1 MAEEH
6 DQNDEVSAVSRLAC
20 LPLFHTTL
28 QVVSAVYSEV
38 KGSNPLLGI
47 LCSVAEMGVRSVGKA
62 AASRATPLLE
72 RLEPQIAAVNS
83 FACEG
88 LDQLEIRFP
97 ILNQSAEEVA
107 VHLKDAL
114 YLTLDDLRC
123 SFNNKLDGAVE
134 RTAASLEGTRAVLT
148 SQASLLLSSGP
159 GQALVLGFDNVLTR
173 SEELADYYLSL
184 PEEEMW
190 REWSAVSGWQDEEEE
205 GELGVPRRVQS
216 LVLRVSLQVYRG
228 ALLLWDQ
235 GERLT
240 ALLRDYAD
248 TLGLSRISALLS
260 QFAQYAL
267 TVFVAQVFWLQSLW
281 TLAVSRLA
289 AGAQSL
295 ASLRPFT
302 LSLPSGAQAVLS
314 MVMRDLSEMG
324 KILLQLLINTTPLY
338 NLVSSARSRLK
349 EGSYP
354 AEPDPLSQDDLSDSA
369 SSRRSSL
376 DSVEAKARITQRE
389 SQPCLE
395 GRSQREQET
404 HFSSSLP
411 SSPVNGRRES
421 LKLERL
427 GVPDQDPLLSRSQS
441 SDVLLAPSLQLVN
454 QSQRAFEYLSPGS
467 PPASQPANN
476 AE

>member
-248 TLGLSRISALLS
+248 T
-260 QFAQYAL
+260 FAQYAL

>member
-248 TLGLSRISALLS
+248 TL
-260 QFAQYAL
+260 
-267 TVFVAQVFWLQSLW
+267 
-281 TLAVSRLA
+281 
-289 AGAQSL
+289 
-295 ASLRPFT
+295 
-302 LSLPSGAQAVLS
+302 
-314 MVMRDLSEMG
+314 
-324 KILLQLLINTTPLY
+324 
-338 NLVSSARSRLK
+338 K